1 MTQYNIVNALRSNSQ
16 LVKIKL
22 PKNNTEVTLMRSV
35 KMIGTDEYC
44 FPQKLKLHIF
54 GVNR

>member
-1 MTQYNIVNALRSNSQ
+1 MTQYNIVNALISNSQ
-16 LVKIKL
+16 LVKIKS
-22 PKNNTEVTLMRSV
+22 PKNNTEVTLMLSV

-54 GVNR
+54 GVSR